1 MTIKEAL
8 QELIEAYK
16 LKPKLHQA
24 NIRSTWTELMGPTI
38 AKYTKEV
45 RMTGKTLYITI
56 ESAALRQEL
65 SYGREKIKNLLN
77 ESLGEEYIQEVV
89 VR

>member
-8 QELIEAYK
+8 QELIAAYK
-16 LKPKLHQA
+16 LKPKLHQT
-24 NIRSTWTELMGPTI
+24 NIRSAWAELMGPAI
-38 AKYTKEV
+38 AKYTREV
-45 RMTGKTLYITI
+45 KLSGKILYITI
-56 ESAALRQEL
+56 DSAPLRQEL

-77 ESLGEEYIQEVV
+77 ETLGEAYIEEVI